1 VSAILSEEWLE
12 SVATEVETSAFAD
25 VAEGFESTVVFG
37 TDDRDVAVTFEDG
50 EMTVLGAATYET
62 WDFALRARTETWEK
76 LTAETPP
83 PLHHDLIGAWLQ
95 SDLTIEGDL
104 RMAIRHLRPLK
115 RLLDQF
121 AAAEATA

>member
-1 VSAILSEEWLE
+1 MAVILSEEWLE
-12 SVATEVETSAFAD
+12 RVADEVPGSVFAD
-25 VAEGFESTVVFG
+25 VAEEFEATVVFG
-37 TDDRDVAVTFEDG
+37 TDDGDVAVAFEDG
-50 EMTVLGAATYET
+50 EMTVLGPATYET
-62 WDFALRARTETWEK
+62 WDFALRAPTETWER
-76 LTAETPP
+76 LNAETPP

-121 AAAEATA
+121 AAAEVPA